1 MKYLLVTA
9 FASLLA
15 SSAFAAD
22 ISKAEQTAQFRVKVA
37 TCKADAKAHGVQTA
51 SSAFYSYMG
60 ACVDRVSVAVAIEPA
75 K

>member
-1 MKYLLVTA
+1 MKYALIAASIL
-9 FASLLA
+9 FASHA
-15 SSAFAAD
+15 NAAD

-37 TCKADAKAHGVQTA
+37 TCKADAKVHGVQTA